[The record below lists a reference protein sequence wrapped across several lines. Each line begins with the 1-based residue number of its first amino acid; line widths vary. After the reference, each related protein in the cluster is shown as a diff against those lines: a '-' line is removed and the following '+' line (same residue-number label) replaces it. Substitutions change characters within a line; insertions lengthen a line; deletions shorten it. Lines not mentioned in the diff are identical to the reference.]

1 MVNKNVHNHCIF
13 GLLTHTMRIV
23 IGLGL
28 DKFMENPKFYDEF
41 MQAHVDWIAETRK
54 YYKIAYGVG
63 GKTVTNKAVSV
74 IERMEQE
81 RSKLESLEEHLI
93 EVCHICGKAGIKIT
107 L

>member
-1 MVNKNVHNHCIF
+1 MNKNVHNHCIF
-13 GLLTHTMRIV
+13 GLLTHTIRIV
-23 IGLGL
+23 IELGL

-54 YYKIAYGVG
+54 YYKIAYGVS
-63 GKTVTNKAVSV
+63 GKNLPSKAVSV

-81 RSKLESLEEHLI
+81 RSRLESLEEHLI
-93 EVCHICGKAGIKIT
+93 EICHIAGKASIKIT